1 MVTERRR
8 ITAIKYIDLAVRISL
23 IVFAVGLA
31 LTGITLSLFDI
42 TLHSSPP
49 WPGYLAVAM
58 TLIAATSVVARW
70 YSSKELVEGS
80 VPAAVLAWF
89 AFFVGT
95 WEPRKPGMWMA
106 AIVILIGW
114 RHSIYRWRIRRADRR
129 PTRTPSR
136 KKM

>member
-1 MVTERRR
+1 MVTERRP
-8 ITAIKYIDLAVRISL
+8 IAAIKYIDLAVRISL
-23 IVFAVGLA
+23 IGFAVGLA
-31 LTGITLSLFDI
+31 LTGIILSTFDI
-42 TLHSSPP
+42 TLHSSPA

-106 AIVILIGW
+106 AIVILMGW
-114 RHSIYRWRIRRADRR
+114 SHSIYSWKIRRWDQKSARMS
-129 PTRTPSR
+129 SR